1 MAVDQLPAPGDQS
14 SASAAAAAAE
24 PTTIRGQINKLR
36 THKTALG
43 HASFLK

>member
-14 SASAAAAAAE
+14 SASAAASAE